1 MPTANQQNHIIV
13 VGANPAYQKNLYF
26 DNLNINEVNRATK
39 SLTYAAGK
47 GVNFCKAAQ
56 RFHQYCSVIQ
66 FLGESN
72 CKDFIAELKELNI
85 HHNSILVEQ
94 PTRTTIT
101 AIDTEKNYATE
112 LIETSSEVSPE
123 DEIQYLES
131 FNNLCKQKNPNPV
144 AVAICGTT
152 PKGVSNNFYSKILN
166 IAKNIHGKKVLL
178 DAYINIKE
186 TLSSEIPI
194 DILKINQQ
202 ELFSLTGEKDIIS
215 GIQLLLTRN
224 AHLKDIAITNGANQ
238 AYFFNGDT
246 QKLAVFEIP
255 NLTANINPIGAGD
268 TASAVLLT
276 KILNGVD
283 KNEAFK
289 YALATASASCLN
301 DKCAEFSF
309 DDVKPILHQINIK
322 YLN

>member
-1 MPTANQQNHIIV
+1 MPPTNQQKHIIV

-26 DNLNINEVNRATK
+26 DSLNINEVNRANK
-39 SLTYAAGK
+39 SFSYAAGK

-72 CKDFIAELKELNI
+72 CKDFIAELKQLNI
-85 HHNSILVEQ
+85 HHHSILVKC
-94 PTRTTIT
+94 PTRTTVT
-101 AIDTEKNYATE
+101 AIDLGNNYATE
-112 LIETSSEVSPE
+112 LIEPSG
-123 DEIQYLES
+123 EITTENEQQYLES
-131 FNNLCKQKNPNPV
+131 FNNLCKQKTPSAT

-152 PKGVSNNFYSKILN
+152 PKGISASFYSKILN
-166 IAKNIHGKKVLL
+166 IAKNIHNKFVLL
-178 DAYINIKE
+178 DAYININE
-186 TLSSEIPI
+186 TLSSGIPI
-194 DILKINQQ
+194 DILKINRH
-202 ELFSLTGEKDIIS
+202 ELKSITGEKKIID

-224 AHLKDIAITNGANQ
+224 PHLNDIAITDGPKK
-238 AYFFNGDT
+238 AYFFNGET
-246 QKLAVFEIP
+246 QKLAVFELP
-255 NLTANINPIGAGD
+255 KVVGNLNPIGAGD

-276 KILNGVD
+276 KLLNKID

-301 DKCAEFSF
+301 DRCAEFSF
-309 DDVKPILHQINIK
+309 DDVKPILNQINVT